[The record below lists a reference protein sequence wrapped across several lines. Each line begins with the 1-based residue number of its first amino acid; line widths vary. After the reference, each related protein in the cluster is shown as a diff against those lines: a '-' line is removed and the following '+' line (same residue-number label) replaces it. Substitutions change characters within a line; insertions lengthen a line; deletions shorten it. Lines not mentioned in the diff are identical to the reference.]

1 MWDIVYSEFN
11 RFRDARKDKEEQLNI
26 AKEIVKKALLKFYFD
41 WTAYR
46 NSKRHG
52 FKWAPDILLDY
63 SKLFIDV
70 SVEVYEILPER
81 LTNEVRNIAT
91 ELREAEND
99 MKFVTQGTTYDI
111 IFRKSDECAQKAF
124 RVYNTFDEYFQDT

>member
-46 NSKRHG
+46 NSGRSG
-52 FKWAPDILLDY
+52 YKWTSDILLEY

-70 SVEVYEILPER
+70 SVEVNEMLPER
-81 LTNEVRNIAT
+81 LTNEIRSIAT
-91 ELREAEND
+91 KIREAEND
-99 MKFVTQGTTYDI
+99 MKYVTQSDTYDI
-111 IFRKSDECAQKAF
+111 IFRESDECAQEAL
-124 RVYNTFDEYFQDT
+124 RVYSTFDEYFQDE

>member
-26 AKEIVKKALLKFYFD
+26 AEGIVKKALLKFYFD
-41 WTAYR
+41 WTACR
-46 NSKRHG
+46 NSGRHG
-52 FKWAPDILLDY
+52 YKWASDILLNY

-70 SVEVYEILPER
+70 SVEVYKILPER

-91 ELREAEND
+91 KIREAEND
-99 MKFVTQGTTYDI
+99 MKFVTQEI
-111 IFRKSDECAQKAF
+111 LMI
-124 RVYNTFDEYFQDT
+124 